1 MDSNARFLLK
11 AFRKYYRVN
20 TPILPDRF
28 TRREFGFM
36 FFDRNYVQRHMSFG
50 SPQEL
55 HRFMLG
61 QVPSHSYYSTSY
73 YRNQTRPPWTRRS
86 GWARSSSSIWMLTTW
101 RVQLR

>member
-11 AFRKYYRVN
+11 AFRKYYRAN
-20 TPILPDRF
+20 TPVLPDRF

-36 FFDRNYVQRHMSFG
+36 FFDRTYVQRHMSFG

-73 YRNQTRPPWTRRS
+73 YRKTTASPTLRPWTRRS
-86 GWARSSSSIWMLTTW
+86 GWARN
-101 RVQLR
+101 